1 MPCGMKIEYLSRV
14 LSICA
19 AVLIAITSA
28 FTIVTLGYLNPSNLI
43 MSIYYLYFN
52 SYAGSLQ

>member
-1 MPCGMKIEYLSRV
+1 MKIEYLSRV